1 VSVMDLKKNA
11 FKAAIKKAEL
21 QLGIWSSLC
30 SPMGAE
36 ILGGSDFDWI
46 LFDAEHS
53 PVEIAGLY
61 PLLQAAQNDTTHSIV
76 RPAWNDKVLIKKVL
90 DIGAQTLLI
99 PYVQSAQEAADAV
112 RSCSYPPQGV
122 RGVAGATRASGYGRT
137 KEYLKKAGDE
147 ICILVQVETGDA
159 LNELK
164 EIAETPGVDGVFI
177 GPSDLSASLGHI
189 GNPSHPAV
197 QDAIRDA
204 VATIKA
210 AGKAPGILAVN
221 PEDAKRY
228 IEWGYVFVACGV
240 DVSLLVKSVDGLRQE
255 MGRNT

>member
-1 VSVMDLKKNA
+1 MRANK
-11 FKAAIKKAEL
+11 FKAAIAKGEL

-30 SPMGAE
+30 SPMVAE
-36 ILGGSDFDWI
+36 ILGGSDFDWV

-53 PVEIAGLY
+53 PIEIAGLY

-90 DIGAQTLLI
+90 DIGAQTLLL

-137 KEYLKKAGDE
+137 KNYLKQAGDE
-147 ICILVQVETGDA
+147 ICILVQVETGEA
-159 LNELK
+159 LRELK
-164 EIAETPGVDGVFI
+164 EIAETSGVDGVFI

-189 GNPSHPAV
+189 GNPSHPDV

-204 VATIKA
+204 VAIIKA

-221 PEDAKRY
+221 PVDAKRY
-228 IEWGYVFVACGV
+228 IDWGYVFVACGV
-240 DVSLLVKSVDGLRQE
+240 DVGLLVKTVDELRQE
-255 MGRNT
+255 MVSG

>member
-1 VSVMDLKKNA
+1 MELKKNR
-11 FKAAIKKAEL
+11 FKAAIKNNEL

-36 ILGGSDFDWI
+36 ILGGADFDWI

-61 PLLQAAQNDTTHSIV
+61 PLLQAAQSDTTHSIV

-90 DIGAQTLLI
+90 DIGAQTVLI
-99 PYVQSAQEAADAV
+99 PYVQSAAEAADAV
-112 RSCSYPPQGV
+112 KSCSYPPQGV

-137 KEYLKKAGDE
+137 KNYHKGAGEE
-147 ICILVQVETGDA
+147 ICILVQVETGEA
-159 LNELK
+159 LAELK
-164 EIAETPGVDGVFI
+164 EIAETLGVDGVFI
-177 GPSDLSASLGHI
+177 GPSDLSASLGHL
-189 GNPSHPAV
+189 GNPSHPDV

-221 PEDAKRY
+221 PVDAKRY
-228 IEWGYVFVACGV
+228 IDWGYVFVACGV
-240 DVSLLVKSVDGLRQE
+240 DVGLLVKSVDQLRRD
-255 MGRNT
+255 MGDNS